1 MKTIFGWTLLGLVFS
16 FSLIGCGGSGEMPLT
31 VDKAYC
37 PATVATLAS
46 PPDALKIE
54 SYHVVV
60 TGAFGQKEFT
70 FEGNLAQAKVD
81 GIPPGDNLTLLVEA
95 INNRSQVI
103 CRRQLAGISIKK
115 GKTNPIAI
123 SLQAVPFIANL
134 SNGNVVTATALVFR
148 GYGEPAGTVEIVDQY
163 QGSDVVL
170 FDLSTNLDVV
180 SPGSSDAGFQ
190 FKPAVLPLGPHTFVV
205 RDLDS
210 GESSTLDL
218 LLVGAGRIPGTGIM
232 AAGFRDQRIEL
243 SAGRSTDFF
252 AETLEQSVSF

>member
-1 MKTIFGWTLLGLVFS
+1 MKTLLTWSFFGVVLS
-16 FSLIGCGGSGEMPLT
+16 ISLIGCGGSGEMPLT

-37 PATVATLAS
+37 PATVASLAS

-95 INNRSQVI
+95 VNNRSQVI

-123 SLQAVPFIANL
+123 SLLAVPFVANL
-134 SNGNVVTATALVFR
+134 SNGNVVTATALVFK

-163 QGSDVVL
+163 EGNEVVL

-180 SPGSSDAGFQ
+180 SPANADASFQ

-205 RDLDS
+205 RDADT
-210 GESSTLDL
+210 GETSTLDL
-218 LLVGAGRIPGTGIM
+218 LLVGAGRIPGTGILS
-232 AAGFRDQRIEL
+232 AGFRDQRAEVAI
-243 SAGRSTDFF
+243 GRADLF